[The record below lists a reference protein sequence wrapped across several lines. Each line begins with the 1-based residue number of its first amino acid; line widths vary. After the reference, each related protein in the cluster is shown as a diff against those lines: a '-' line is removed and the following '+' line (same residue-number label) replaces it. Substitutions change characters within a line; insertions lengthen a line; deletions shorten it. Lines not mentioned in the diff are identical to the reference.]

1 MESPWIA
8 QQQQRPPAERP
19 WAGMALLITIP
30 LLTLVL
36 VRMLW
41 SGSSLWFLTV
51 GLILLG
57 VAAVIFLAR
66 RPQEHEYSRSVLAQ
80 ESNRVPLVVAG
91 VGVLFLAMLLL
102 PSFADGDSG
111 SPIPEASTQD
121 NTTSGAGLTTDLG
134 NTQQGALP
142 TTQRPVVQQPGTG
155 DTVTDN
161 TIGDT
166 TTDDTTLLDDT
177 AIDDTDTTTDVVVP
191 EGSQTYVVE
200 EGDTLWDIAETYGT
214 SVDAII
220 LANGLDNPSDIQID
234 QELVIPPPDEDAA
247 GEEPAAEDDTAPVD
261 DGATE

>member
-8 QQQQRPPAERP
+8 QQQRPPAERP

-66 RPQEHEYSRSVLAQ
+66 RPQEHEYSRGALAE

-91 VGVLFLAMLLL
+91 IGVLFLAMLLL
-102 PSFADGDSG
+102 PSFADGGG
-111 SPIPEASTQD
+111 SPVPEASTQD
-121 NTTSGAGLTTDLG
+121 NTTSGAGLTSDVAG
-134 NTQQGALP
+134 QRQGSVQAQPTARLP
-142 TTQRPVVQQPGTG
+142 AVQQPAAG
-155 DTVTDN
+155 DTAA
-161 TIGDT
+161 GDT
-166 TTDDTTLLDDT
+166 TTDDTTLLDDS
-177 AIDDTDTTTDVVVP
+177 AVDASDTTTDVVVP
-191 EGSQTYVVE
+191 EGSQTYVIE
-200 EGDTLWDIAETYGT
+200 EGDTLWDIAATYGT

-220 LANGLDNPSDIQID
+220 LANGLDNPSDIQIG
-234 QELVIPPPDEDAA
+234 QELAVPPPDESAA
-247 GEEPAAEDDTAPVD
+247 VEDESAPAD
-261 DGATE
+261 DGAAE

>member
-8 QQQQRPPAERP
+8 QQQQRPPTERP

-66 RPQEHEYSRSVLAQ
+66 RPQEHEYSRGALAQ

-102 PSFADGDSG
+102 PSFADGDGG

-121 NTTSGAGLTTDLG
+121 NAASGAGLTTGLG
-134 NTQQGALP
+134 DVQQGSLP
-142 TTQRPVVQQPGTG
+142 TTQRPVAQQPATG
-155 DTVTDN
+155 DTVTDD

-166 TTDDTTLLDDT
+166 TTDDTTLLGETTVDDS
-177 AIDDTDTTTDVVVP
+177 DTTTDVVVP
-191 EGSQTYVVE
+191 EGSVTYVVA
-200 EGDTLWDIAETYGT
+200 EGDTLWDIADTHGT

-234 QELVIPPPDEDAA
+234 QELVIPPPDENAA
-247 GEEPAAEDDTAPVD
+247 VEDESAPVD